1 MPGLSSST
9 MNLKFMQRATARA
22 PASASAS
29 TPSTPGP
36 STPKPH
42 LNPNQEVS
50 ASASASADLEVSTPT
65 PEAGLIASE
74 EPYRWTL
81 NRPSSATNG
90 NGMLIPKSS
99 GVKFESSYLPFME
112 GEASS
117 STSTSTPASGGG
129 GRMVFGYKEPE
140 QEDLEKEEEGSDL
153 EGEDVVVNVRER
165 EKERGKGKREY
176 TKQRPR
182 PMAASSSKGFIRPR
196 SRSVSPERKPNIR
209 QDEQAPRASLI
220 PMKTSQSK
228 PNHAQQ
234 QGTSSTPGYSAHS
247 HGKHT
252 TSTPGKSIS
261 TVKTE
266 PSTQANRAD
275 SQTKGKKRKQ
285 SQSGGNVDS
294 PKTSTTS
301 DKKPRL
307 GPSMLNDY
315 PSQTSEATP
324 PPASTST
331 PASANVTSIDD
342 REQALKAQRKKEKN
356 ARKKA
361 RKSNE
366 KST

>member
-1 MPGLSSST
+1 
-9 MNLKFMQRATARA
+9 
-22 PASASAS
+22 
-29 TPSTPGP
+29 
-36 STPKPH
+36 
-42 LNPNQEVS
+42 
-50 ASASASADLEVSTPT
+50 
-65 PEAGLIASE
+65 
-74 EPYRWTL
+74 
-81 NRPSSATNG
+81 
-90 NGMLIPKSS
+90 MLIPKSS
-99 GVKFESSYLPFME
+99 GVRFESSYLPFME

-117 STSTSTPASGGG
+117 STSTPASGGG

-140 QEDLEKEEEGSDL
+140 QEDLEKEEEGSDV

-165 EKERGKGKREY
+165 EKDRGKGKREY

-182 PMAASSSKGFIRPR
+182 PMAASSSRGFIRPR

-209 QDEQAPRASLI
+209 QDEHGTRTSLI
-220 PMKTSQSK
+220 PIKTSQSK
-228 PNHAQQ
+228 PNHHAQQ
-234 QGTSSTPGYSAHS
+234 QGGSSTHS
-247 HGKHT
+247 HDKHT
-252 TSTPGKSIS
+252 TSTPGNIIS
-261 TVKTE
+261 TIKTE
-266 PSTQANRAD
+266 PPTQANRAD

-315 PSQTSEATP
+315 PSQSSEATP
-324 PPASTST
+324 PPAFTT
-331 PASANVTSIDD
+331 ASANGTSIDD